1 MADGPVTAIFYDI
14 GGVLLSNGWDTRSR
28 RAVVDNCG
36 LDWEE
41 FEDRHQLVAANFE
54 LGKLTLDQYLD
65 RTVFYR
71 DRDFDRKLFWS
82 AMQQQST
89 AIPDSL
95 ALVDEL
101 AAGGKYLLAT
111 LNNESRELNEHR
123 IEEFGLRDRFSMFLS
138 SCYLGVKKPE
148 PEIFQRALDLSQRQ
162 PEECLFIDDR
172 PLNLECAVRARMKT
186 IQFVDTDQLRAA
198 LRAHGVAV

>member
-1 MADGPVTAIFYDI
+1 MASEVTAIFYDI

-28 RAVVDNCG
+28 RAVIDRCG

-41 FEDRHQLVAANFE
+41 FEDRHQLVAADFE

-71 DRDFDRKLFWS
+71 DRDFARELFWS
-82 AMQQQST
+82 QMKEQST
-89 AIPDSL
+89 PIPDSL
-95 ALVDEL
+95 ALLDEL
-101 AAGGKYLLAT
+101 AATGDYLMAT

-123 IEEFGLRDRFSMFLS
+123 IDAFGLRERFAVFLS
-138 SCYLGVKKPE
+138 SCYLGLKKPE
-148 PEIFQRALDLSQRQ
+148 PEIFQAAPDLSQR
-162 PEECLFIDDR
+162 PAEECLFIDDR

-186 IQFVDTDQLRAA
+186 IQYVDADQLRAS
-198 LRAHGVAV
+198 LRANGVAV